1 MKSKSIQLRN
11 SVIATTLAA
20 LGMAYASQASAT
32 AIATSLISIS
42 NFTFTDAS
50 GRPLTYEL
58 PGGATGPAGD
68 IQAISFTDTLQNN
81 ATLNGVSSF
90 NQAST
95 GAFVAVT
102 DAAMACVGS
111 TCGSVGENNFVPA
124 TPPPTAVYSRSDSIL
139 KDQPIN
145 VLDGGVSVG
154 IPIGVD
160 ATTIGETVLMG
171 DAIGS
176 SGSNTQLLSTL
187 QFTLAQD
194 VGSIGISFDAVT
206 QLLAWTSL
214 GSAFGTSAGADF
226 KWEITLKEDTTTLI
240 DWIPDGDVLN
250 GTQTGLTVV
259 KEDCTLSANAS
270 AYENSPLAPITC
282 SGRFSAF
289 SNVSLVAGKTYSFN
303 IAQHETT
310 LAQSIPEPASLALTG
325 LGLLGLGAMRRR
337 KSV

>member
-58 PGGATGPAGD
+58 PGGAAGTEGD
-68 IQAISFTDTLQNN
+68 IKLISFTDTLQNN

-111 TCGSVGENNFVPA
+111 TCGSIGENNFVPA

-226 KWEITLKEDTTTLI
+226 KWEITLKEGTTTLI
-240 DWIPDGDVLN
+240 DWIPDGNVLT
-250 GTQTGLTVV
+250 GTQTGLNVV
-259 KEDCTLSANAS
+259 KEDCTLSDNAS

-289 SNVSLVAGKTYSFN
+289 SNVSLLAGKTYSFN

>member
-58 PGGATGPAGD
+58 PGGAAGTAGD
-68 IQAISFTDTLQNN
+68 IKLISFTDTLQNN

-111 TCGSVGENNFVPA
+111 TCGSIGENNFVPA

-226 KWEITLKEDTTTLI
+226 KWEITLKEGTTTLI

-250 GTQTGLTVV
+250 GKQTGLTVV

>member
-58 PGGATGPAGD
+58 PGGAAGTAGD
-68 IQAISFTDTLQNN
+68 KNLISFTDTLQNN

-111 TCGSVGENNFVPA
+111 TCGSIGENNFVPA

-240 DWIPDGDVLN
+240 DWIPDVDVLN